1 MQSVTEGR
9 RLIQLGGP
17 RPAQKISEKSQNSS
31 EKDSMYYILL
41 PDAVQPQLASTKKKG
56 ELASRPRQKEVLY
69 VTKDR
74 PCWMNVTGIFLFSF
88 NTNVYSSSSY
98 CCKYHFAGK
107 IETCSKKMLLQRIKT
122 KGINKACCCCRREDG
137 KVSVVDF
144 LFSSLAV
151 VIVQYLDWMLYTP
164 VLYIYEGINPL
175 ISRVSSF
182 SVSMTTYR

>member
-88 NTNVYSSSSY
+88 NTNVYSSSSSY
-98 CCKYHFAGK
+98 TAVNIISQGK
-107 IETCSKKMLLQRIKT
+107 SKLVQRK
-122 KGINKACCCCRREDG
+122 CCCSE
-137 KVSVVDF
+137 
-144 LFSSLAV
+144 
-151 VIVQYLDWMLYTP
+151 
-164 VLYIYEGINPL
+164 
-175 ISRVSSF
+175 
-182 SVSMTTYR
+182 